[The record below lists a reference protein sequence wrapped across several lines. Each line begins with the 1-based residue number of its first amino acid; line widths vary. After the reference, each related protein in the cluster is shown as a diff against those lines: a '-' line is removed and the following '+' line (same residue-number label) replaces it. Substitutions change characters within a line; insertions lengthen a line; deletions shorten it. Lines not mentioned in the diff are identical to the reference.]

1 MHRETEMNSSQ
12 LTNDNMKSPIFTYLI
27 NFAKMDGTV
36 MEFCES
42 KK

>member
-27 NFAKMDGTV
+27 NFAKMEWKSNGILL
-36 MEFCES
+36 
-42 KK
+42 K